1 MKEAT
6 DLVESVE
13 NLANEIRRV
22 ANSLNKLLERLEA
35 EEIAESRY
43 ENQIKVGYCGDYP
56 KCLVNPS
63 G

>member
-13 NLANEIRRV
+13 NLANENRRV

-43 ENQIKVGYCGDYP
+43 EN
-56 KCLVNPS
+56 
-63 G
+63 